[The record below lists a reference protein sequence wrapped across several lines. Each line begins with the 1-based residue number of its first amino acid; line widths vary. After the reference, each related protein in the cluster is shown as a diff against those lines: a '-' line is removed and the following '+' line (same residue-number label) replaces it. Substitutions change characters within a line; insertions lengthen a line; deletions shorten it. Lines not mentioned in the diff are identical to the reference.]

1 MGQRSNAW
9 PATNLKSGEAAALG
23 RAIARNLLLGA
34 DPSPLSKFRL
44 AITSN
49 ATTDLIADAVPA
61 ASARHGV
68 AVTVVA
74 TAYDQVLQQSLD
86 PGSALHRAH
95 PDAVLIAV
103 DHRWLQFEHFD
114 PACDADQRV
123 AAAVARIAEVVD
135 SLRRLGWIPAIIQ
148 TVPTP
153 PLAMFGSYDP
163 RVRETPRAL
172 IEETNRR
179 LIGLAEES
187 DSYLLD
193 TASLAERV
201 GTDHW
206 FDPVVWH
213 SYKLP
218 FAARCIPLYADMV
231 GRLLGAIRGKAK
243 KCLVLDLDNTVW
255 GGVVG
260 DDGIEGIVVGTG
272 SGAGEAF
279 LAVQR
284 TALDL
289 RERGIMLAV
298 SSRNDEETA
307 RRPFRELPDMLLR
320 EQHISVFQ
328 ANWLDK
334 ASNLEAIA
342 KTLNIGIDA
351 LVLLDDNPAERAFVR
366 AALPMVAVPE
376 LPRDPSWYPWY
387 LSAAGYFEA
396 IGFTAEDRLRADAY
410 TAETQRAQV
419 LAQARDLGDYLSSLE
434 MVMSLSPFDRR
445 SRQRMVS

>member
-1 MGQRSNAW
+1 
-9 PATNLKSGEAAALG
+9 
-23 RAIARNLLLGA
+23 
-34 DPSPLSKFRL
+34 
-44 AITSN
+44 
-49 ATTDLIADAVPA
+49 
-61 ASARHGV
+61 
-68 AVTVVA
+68 
-74 TAYDQVLQQSLD
+74 
-86 PGSALHRAH
+86 
-95 PDAVLIAV
+95 
-103 DHRWLQFEHFD
+103 
-114 PACDADQRV
+114 
-123 AAAVARIAEVVD
+123 
-135 SLRRLGWIPAIIQ
+135 
-148 TVPTP
+148 
-153 PLAMFGSYDP
+153 MFGSYDP

-334 ASNLEAIA
+334 ASNLEVIA

-376 LPRDPSWYPWY
+376 LPRDPSWIPVPVGGRLFRSDWIYCGGSITRRCLHCRNATRPGPGA
-387 LSAAGYFEA
+387 SA
-396 IGFTAEDRLRADAY
+396 
-410 TAETQRAQV
+410 
-419 LAQARDLGDYLSSLE
+419 
-434 MVMSLSPFDRR
+434 R
-445 SRQRMVS
+445 SRGLPIVP